1 MREKIISN
9 LRETMEDVSLTG
21 KASGDQ
27 VDDILA
33 FIQSMTYH
41 HEDQLKSEKKHVLDT
56 CFQSYGE
63 FIDENEKNDIKQLN
77 DARRRL
83 EGMER
88 NLDRE
93 LDDCDENEHDLK
105 QQRERVKAGR
115 TAHTGD

>member
-41 HEDQLKSEKKHVLDT
+41 HEDQLKSEKKHV
-56 CFQSYGE
+56 
-63 FIDENEKNDIKQLN
+63 
-77 DARRRL
+77 
-83 EGMER
+83 
-88 NLDRE
+88 
-93 LDDCDENEHDLK
+93 
-105 QQRERVKAGR
+105 
-115 TAHTGD
+115 